1 MKAKEM
7 IIILTCI
14 LLGTSILIVG
24 CKETKKQVESP
35 KESQTSEY
43 ESETTEEEIPE
54 YGKVDPER
62 EKLVSYVKKRLSKY
76 NSWVAKTTKGKAYIN
91 CDYKGD
97 GNSLVYI
104 VGSKKIYLRL
114 TAPVMPADYD
124 VQKKE
129 VEAWIFD
136 EGTDYDGA
144 TYSMRIS
151 DTEIELTYKF
161 EYQRYDNRIP
171 LELRNIVFKRQEDKC
186 ILAAQSYLRKKLDKD
201 FTLYNIAYKKIKIDD
216 NSYKVVVT
224 GLKEKNEGQDRK
236 YRLDLQ
242 AKKTEKGY
250 EITEWSR

>member
-1 MKAKEM
+1 
-7 IIILTCI
+7 
-14 LLGTSILIVG
+14 
-24 CKETKKQVESP
+24 
-35 KESQTSEY
+35 
-43 ESETTEEEIPE
+43 
-54 YGKVDPER
+54 
-62 EKLVSYVKKRLSKY
+62 
-76 NSWVAKTTKGKAYIN
+76 
-91 CDYKGD
+91 
-97 GNSLVYI
+97 
-104 VGSKKIYLRL
+104 
-114 TAPVMPADYD
+114 MPADYD

-186 ILAAQSYLRKKLDKD
+186 ILAVQSYLRKKLDKD